1 MKPLREPIFDSHLMA
16 IAPAIKQT
24 AEMAR
29 RIQAHDWGRSG
40 LGAIENWPAAMRTVV
55 DLSLR
60 SPAAMM
66 TWWGPNA
73 VMLYN
78 DAYIPIA
85 GARHGRLLGESV
97 FDGWPEVADLNRGI
111 LANVQAGK
119 TYSLRDEHLVLY
131 RNGVA
136 EDVWLN
142 VDYSPV
148 EDSDQQVIGVL
159 CIVTETSASQLTER
173 RLAASEARLRNM
185 LDEQRRTSEQLI
197 EAQRQQ
203 AAILDGIG
211 DIFYALDQDMR
222 FTFFN
227 TAAERFTRRSRSEVL
242 GRKLIEAMPE
252 TAGSMIES
260 LFKRVL
266 LTRRPKRLEMG
277 STLRP
282 GRWLDLRVFPTEEGL
297 GVAIIDLTDQ
307 RAAEVALRESESRF
321 RLVVDT
327 LPQLVWT
334 CLPDGRCDYLSRQ
347 WLEYTGVPVEE
358 QLGDRWLGL
367 VHPADR
373 ERATHHR
380 AGAIAG
386 EHDYDVDYRIR
397 RYDGEYRWF
406 KTRALPVLDSEGEV
420 AHWFGTTTD
429 IQDIVAARE
438 LQASLQQ
445 QLEEQVVLR
454 TRERDRLWNVT
465 QDLALIA
472 DREGRFL
479 AVNPAWKQV
488 LGYDDEELLGRTSEW
503 LEHPDD
509 REETQRVRER
519 TGAGESLSLLEIRF
533 RSKDGQYRWLAWA
546 AVLDGEQIYA
556 TARDITVQKLAEARL
571 LDAQAQLRQA
581 QKMEAIGLLT
591 GGIAHDF
598 NNLLASILASLQ
610 LAERARG
617 VEVRRYLETAT
628 SSVHRAAA
636 LTQRLLAFGRRQALE
651 ISALDV
657 NGLIRSMEEMI
668 ARTLGS
674 SIVVS
679 TELADGAGQALADHN
694 QLESALLNLVINAR
708 DAMAQ
713 GGRLRIRTQRLVADA
728 DYCARHAGLVAG
740 EYVALSV
747 QDDGSGIAADILD
760 KIFDPFFTTKPLGQG
775 TGLGLSMIYG
785 FVKQLGGHV
794 LIDTEVDRGTTV
806 CLLLPSTHSPA
817 VPRLEPLSSFAAHA
831 LHTDTAE
838 TILLVEDNPDL
849 RDLAAKILGELG
861 YRVLQAE
868 DGEEALQLLEQQP
881 VDLLATDVGLPGLNG
896 RQIAEIARQKQPDL
910 KVLFITGYA
919 ESAARE
925 AGFFETGM
933 AMISKPFSIDGLAAK
948 VRQLLSA

>member
-1 MKPLREPIFDSHLMA
+1 MA
-16 IAPAIKQT
+16 IAQASKPH

-29 RIQAHDWGRSG
+29 QIQAHDWSRSG
-40 LGAIENWPAAMRTVV
+40 LGPMDGWPAPMRTVV
-55 DLSLR
+55 ELSLR

-66 TWWGPNA
+66 TWWGPEA
-73 VMLYN
+73 IMMYN

-85 GARHGRLLGESV
+85 GARHGRLLGVSV
-97 FDGWPEVADLNRGI
+97 FEGWPEVAELNRGI

-119 TYSLRDEHLVLY
+119 THSLRNEHLVLY

-142 VDYSPV
+142 VDYGPV
-148 EDSDQQVIGVL
+148 EDERGRVIGVL
-159 CIVTETSASQLTER
+159 CVVTETSAAQLTER

-211 DIFYALDQDMR
+211 DIFYALDRDLR

-227 TAAERFTRRSRSEVL
+227 TAAERFTRHSRSEVV
-242 GRKLIEAMPE
+242 GRRLTEAMPE

-266 LTRRPKRLEMG
+266 QTRRPKRLEMG
-277 STLRP
+277 SLTRP
-282 GRWLDLRVFPTEEGL
+282 GRWLDLRVFPTEEGI
-297 GVAIIDLTDQ
+297 GVAVIDLTDQ
-307 RAAEVALRESESRF
+307 RAAEMALRESESRF
-321 RLVVDT
+321 RLVVET

-358 QLGDRWLGL
+358 QLGTRWIEL
-367 VHPADR
+367 VHPDDR
-373 ERATHHR
+373 EQAARHR
-380 AGAIAG
+380 AGALAG
-386 EHDYDVDYRIR
+386 EHDYDIDYRIR

-406 KTRALPVLDSEGEV
+406 KTRGLPVLGSEGRV
-420 AHWFGTTTD
+420 AHWFGTSTD

-438 LQASLQQ
+438 LQASLRQ
-445 QLEEQVVLR
+445 QLEAQVALR

-465 QDLALIA
+465 QDLALVA
-472 DREGRFL
+472 DNQGRFL
-479 AVNPAWKQV
+479 EVNPAWKQV
-488 LGYDDEELLGRTSEW
+488 LGYDDEELLGKTSEW

-509 REETQRVRER
+509 REKTRHARLETGGGR
-519 TGAGESLSLLEIRF
+519 ALSLLEIRF
-533 RSKDGQYRWLAWA
+533 RSKDGQYRWLAWS
-546 AVLDGEQIYA
+546 AVLDGDQIYA
-556 TARDITVQKLAEARL
+556 TARDITSQKLAETRL

-610 LAERARG
+610 LAERARAD
-617 VEVRRYLETAT
+617 EVRRYLETAMN
-628 SSVHRAAA
+628 SVHRAAS
-636 LTQRLLAFGRRQALE
+636 LTQRLLAFGRRQALD
-651 ISALDV
+651 ISAIDV
-657 NGLIRSMEEMI
+657 NELIRSMQEMI
-668 ARTLGS
+668 ERTLGS
-674 SIVVS
+674 SIAVS
-679 TELADGAGQALADHN
+679 TELASDSGRALADHN

-708 DAMAQ
+708 DAMPE

-728 DYCARHAGLVAG
+728 DYCARNAGLAPG
-740 EYVALSV
+740 EYLALSV
-747 QDDGSGIAADILD
+747 QDSGSGVAADIVD

-794 LIDTEVDRGTTV
+794 QIETEVGRGTTV
-806 CLLLPSTHSPA
+806 CLLLPGTHSPA
-817 VPRLEPLSSFAAHA
+817 VQRLAPLGSLAAHA
-831 LHTDTAE
+831 QQAEAAE

-861 YRVLQAE
+861 YRVLEAE
-868 DGEEALQLLEQQP
+868 DGEDALQMLDRET

-896 RQIAEIARQKQPDL
+896 RQIAEIARQKQPGL

-919 ESAARE
+919 ESAARQ
-925 AGFFETGM
+925 AGFSEAGM

-948 VRQLLSA
+948 VRQVLSA